1 MLMPSNGSES
11 VLTSSSPTTICTVT
25 PSIQVQCSGVV
36 YPYPLPK
43 WSGDSRLSK
52 TLTKSATESPYPS
65 GADLFSRIGI
75 WIINVDLDP
84 IIVLYRT

>member
-1 MLMPSNGSES
+1 MMLMPSNGSES

-43 WSGDSRLSK
+43 SSSFRSGDSRLSK

-65 GADLFSRIGI
+65 GADLFSRIRI
-75 WIINVDLDP
+75 
-84 IIVLYRT
+84 